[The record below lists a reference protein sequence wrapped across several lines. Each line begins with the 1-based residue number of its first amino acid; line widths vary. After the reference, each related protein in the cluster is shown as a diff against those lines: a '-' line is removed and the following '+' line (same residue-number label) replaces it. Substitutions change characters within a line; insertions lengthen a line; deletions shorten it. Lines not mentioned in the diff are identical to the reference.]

1 MPFDL
6 SKIAARQRTVE
17 IDGVGPVVFREPT
30 LADYTR
36 SQVDPYWW
44 GSCISCPDG
53 SPFVVSN
60 ADLGTV
66 RADVAGRLLE
76 EVNRPRPTEPAP
88 AGSGESPVRSN
99 A

>member
-1 MPFDL
+1 
-6 SKIAARQRTVE
+6 
-17 IDGVGPVVFREPT
+17 VFREPT
-30 LADYTR
+30 LADYSR
-36 SQVDPYWW
+36 SQVDLYWW

-53 SPFVVSN
+53 SPFVASN
-60 ADLGTV
+60 ADLGAV

-88 AGSGESPVRSN
+88 AGSGESPARSN